1 MIRVLCLIA
10 GLFGAAGLSQF
21 PEFSQQ
27 YLQRLGG
34 YVDALADQL
43 MEFDAV
49 ALEAGYGREEML
61 QQMAQTP
68 PMDGQAAMWRRTVLR
83 HAQLSD
89 DLTALRNASPTAR
102 LMMPQRVADTD
113 LARAVWADFRP
124 GMPLTGAGAIAA
136 GTGFVVGWAVLAV
149 LLTLIA
155 APMRRTPKSRKQPAK
170 RAAPAMKADPAPVK
184 SDPPIARP
192 RLVAQTPSHIPRLSG
207 VKR

>member
-1 MIRVLCLIA
+1 MIRALCLVA

-43 MEFDAV
+43 IEFDAV

-68 PMDGQAAMWRRTVLR
+68 PMDGQAAMWRRTILR

-89 DLTALRNASPTAR
+89 DLNALSDASPVER

-124 GMPLTGAGAIAA
+124 GMPLTGAGAISA
-136 GTGFVVGWAVLAV
+136 GAGFAGGWVLFALVLAMM
-149 LLTLIA
+149 T
-155 APMRRTPKSRKQPAK
+155 APVRRAPKARKQPVR
-170 RAAPAMKADPAPVK
+170 RAAPAMKAEAAPTK
-184 SDPPIARP
+184 AEPPIARP

>member
-1 MIRVLCLIA
+1 MIRVLCLVA
-10 GLFGAAGLSQF
+10 GLCGAASLSQL

-34 YVDALADQL
+34 YVDALTAQL
-43 MEFDAV
+43 VEFDST

-68 PMDGQAAMWRRTVLR
+68 PMDGQAAMWRRTILR

-89 DLTALRNASPTAR
+89 DLAALRSASPVTR

-113 LARAVWADFRP
+113 LARAVWADFQP
-124 GMPLTGAGAIAA
+124 ALPLSAAGVVAGGAGFALGWVVLWLLALPVAA
-136 GTGFVVGWAVLAV
+136 ALRPRPQKKSK
-149 LLTLIA
+149 A
-155 APMRRTPKSRKQPAK
+155 APVVRRT
-170 RAAPAMKADPAPVK
+170 APVVK
-184 SDPPIARP
+184 GEPPIAKP
-192 RLVAQTPSHIPRLSG
+192 RLVAETPSHIPRLSG

>member
-10 GLFGAAGLSQF
+10 GLCGAAGLSQF

-43 MEFDAV
+43 VEFDAV
-49 ALEAGYGREEML
+49 ALDAGYGREEML
-61 QQMAQTP
+61 QQMTQTP
-68 PMDGQAAMWRRTVLR
+68 PMEGQAAMWRRTILR

-89 DLTALRNASPTAR
+89 DLDALRHASPVAR

-124 GMPLTGAGAIAA
+124 GMPLTGAGAISAGAGFAA
-136 GTGFVVGWAVLAV
+136 GWVVLAA
-149 LLTLIA
+149 LLALMT
-155 APMRRTPKSRKQPAK
+155 APLRRARPPGRKPAK
-170 RAAPAMKADPAPVK
+170 RAAPNLKAEPAPVK
-184 SDPPIARP
+184 SEPPIARP
-192 RLVAQTPSHIPRLSG
+192 RLVTQTPSHIPRLSG

>member
-1 MIRVLCLIA
+1 MIRALCLVA

-61 QQMAQTP
+61 EQMAQTP
-68 PMDGQAAMWRRTVLR
+68 PMDGQAAMWRRTILR

-89 DLTALRNASPTAR
+89 DLDALRNASPIAR

-124 GMPLTGAGAIAA
+124 GMPLTGAGAVSAGAGFAA
-136 GTGFVVGWAVLAV
+136 GWAIFAIA
-149 LLTLIA
+149 LTMVT
-155 APMRRTPKSRKQPAK
+155 APMRRSARPRRQPDK
-170 RAAPAMKADPAPVK
+170 RVAPAMKSDPAPVK
-184 SDPPIARP
+184 NEPPIARP